1 MFQDATESRTL
12 SRGHKLLEADMYQDS
27 SDEEMFEESTDD
39 EDEDEEEEE
48 DGNHHRL
55 EWDDGL

>member
-39 EDEDEEEEE
+39 EDEDEEEE
-48 DGNHHRL
+48 GHHHRL